1 MSKMEIHEIEAHIE
15 MATERLQELAEK
27 LNDLEYRGY
36 DEEDAEYMD
45 VAIEARLLMGYK
57 SELVAALKQREELA
71 QGRVLTFGQE
81 NPADSSP
88 SNPPF
93 DSNPPEKAI
102 ANTLTNAKN

>member
-57 SELVAALKQREELA
+57 SELVAALKQL
-71 QGRVLTFGQE
+71 QE
-81 NPADSSP
+81 NPADISS